1 MSGSSALSPTP
12 NVAQRPMS
20 AMSQPTM
27 APAHLNTQPP
37 QGSGSVSTSSG
48 TYQLPPG
55 AMPLPGMTTAVQ
67 SGSTGG
73 SGSGS
78 AAATADGSGHQ
89 LPQQYQQQQ
98 YPLTHSSPR
107 GPQGMQQQQDPYYWN
122 QY

>member
-1 MSGSSALSPTP
+1 MSGTSSAFSPTP
-12 NVAQRPMS
+12 MASQAGTTTQRPMS
-20 AMSQPTM
+20 AMSQPTNSSTATM
-27 APAHLNTQPP
+27 LMTQPA

-55 AMPLPGMTTAVQ
+55 AMPLPGMTTA
-67 SGSTGG
+67 GSNN
-73 SGSGS
+73 SSS
-78 AAATADGSGHQ
+78 M

-107 GPQGMQQQQDPYYWN
+107 AQQQQQDPYYWN

>member
-67 SGSTGG
+67 AGST
-73 SGSGS
+73 GS

-107 GPQGMQQQQDPYYWN
+107 GPQGMQQQDPYYWN

>member
-20 AMSQPTM
+20 AMSQPTK

-55 AMPLPGMTTAVQ
+55 AMPLPGMTAAAQ
-67 SGSTGG
+67 AGSTG
-73 SGSGS
+73 GSGS

-107 GPQGMQQQQDPYYWN
+107 GPQGMQQQDPYYWN